1 MASLAAERSTY
12 GHVVIVIAIVIERVT
27 TSVKHKRYVVDLQ
40 TVQLS
45 GLLARERARPALL
58 YLSPPLWQTPSG
70 VGGLLLLLLLI
81 IITINIHININI
93 RIKSVGRGAAQLWFV
108 PTLCSRGISSPE
120 PPKNEAQEQSANHP
134 RPFAFTEASY
144 GPFSTVI
151 FIWGFD

>member
-70 VGGLLLLLLLI
+70 VGGLLLLLII

-93 RIKSVGRGAAQLWFV
+93 RIKRAWGAAPHSCDSYRHFV
-108 PTLCSRGISSPE
+108 RGGFRHPSLPRTKHKNKAPITQDPLPLQRPPTGLFPL
-120 PPKNEAQEQSANHP
+120 
-134 RPFAFTEASY
+134 
-144 GPFSTVI
+144 
-151 FIWGFD
+151 